1 MPKKNISKKKKID
14 KKPKK
19 EKKPRKRFALFPAF
33 CDKLLILITIALI
46 IFSSFMIASAAMG
59 EGAGD
64 QSVIMRAITRQVV
77 FFVIGIVFMI
87 AVSRHNLLEIPLKY
101 FDIGYVIVLAVLLST
116 RIFGETYG
124 AYAWIRLG
132 PLSVQP
138 SEFAKVYMILYIS
151 KVMSKDHGERN
162 EIIFRNVSL
171 KAGLYAGII
180 LAWQKDLGSAVVLA
194 GICYVMLLIT
204 PQRELIKI
212 HKYMLGIIGLM
223 ILGIGLSM
231 VPAFN
236 EFLSEHFSGNYKIGR
251 FLAAYNPFAYQYS
264 TGYHLIMGLVSFAT
278 GGWFGLGY
286 GNSIH
291 KYMNFP
297 NPTTDFILPV
307 IVEELGVI
315 WGLLPILIAYGI
327 IFIKLIYYSTRM
339 KRMSS
344 KLVLT
349 GTFTYL
355 FIHFVLNIGGVSG
368 LIPLTGVPLLLVSS
382 GGSSLLATMISIGI
396 CEAEIIEYQ
405 KEIKENENYS
415 G

>member
-1 MPKKNISKKKKID
+1 MPKKNVPKKTKID

-19 EKKPRKRFALFPAF
+19 EKKPRRRFALFPAY
-33 CDKLLILITIALI
+33 CDKLLILVAIALI
-46 IFSSFMIASAAMG
+46 IYSSFMIASAAMG

-64 QSVIMRAITRQVV
+64 QSVITRAISRQII
-77 FFVIGIVFMI
+77 FFGIGIVCMI
-87 AVSRHNLLEIPLKY
+87 GVSRFNLLEVPLKY
-101 FDIGYVIVLAVLLST
+101 YDYGYVAVLAVLLST
-116 RIFGETYG
+116 KLFGETYG

-132 PLSVQP
+132 PLSMQP

-151 KVMSKDHGERN
+151 KIMNNDYGERN
-162 EIIFRNVSL
+162 IIIFRNACL
-171 KAGLYAGII
+171 KAGLYAGVI

-212 HKYMLGIIGLM
+212 HKRMLFIVGLM
-223 ILGIGLSM
+223 ILAVGLSM

-307 IVEELGVI
+307 IVEEMGVV

-327 IFIKLIYYSTRM
+327 IFVKLIYYSTRM
-339 KRMSS
+339 KNMSS

-368 LIPLTGVPLLLVSS
+368 IIPLTGVPLLLVSS

-396 CEAEIIEYQ
+396 CEAEIIKYQ
-405 KEIKENENYS
+405 REKKENENYS